1 MLRKFASIIIMSVLI
16 LSGCAIN
23 PVTGKQELT
32 LVSETQEIQVGTE
45 QYAPSRQMQGGDYVV
60 EPELNQYVTGV
71 GRKLST
77 VSDRQLPYE
86 FSIINSSTPN
96 AWALPGGKIAVNRG
110 LLTELSNEAELAAV
124 LGHEMV
130 HAAAR
135 HGAKAMERGLLLQ
148 GAVMAAGIAVSD
160 TQYAELGI
168 VGAQL
173 TATLLNQKYSRD
185 AERESDVYGMEYMAK
200 AGYDPAAAVTLQEV
214 FVRLSEERRQDW
226 LSGLFSS
233 HPPSVERVAA
243 NREKAAAL
251 SAGGTLGVEK
261 YRHMT
266 ARLRN
271 NQKGYDAYDKGRK
284 ALSEGRIEEALG
296 LAKNAL
302 AIEGKEGL
310 FHALRGDVRYAQKKY
325 SDALINYNRAVD
337 RNPNFFHFY
346 VQRGLARKK
355 TADETGA
362 EADFK
367 KSLTLLPT
375 STAYKA
381 LGDTALAR
389 GNRQQALE
397 YYKAASGSDSPS
409 GKEAKSTLVRLDLPN
424 QPNAYL
430 KSGIGLGRDGYAY
443 AQVVNP
449 TPLAVKN
456 VRLKV
461 QYRDSAGRVREI
473 PLYIRKTIKP
483 GESAAVQ
490 LGFGQIKD
498 PGVLK
503 NMAVGITQAEV
514 VESR

>member
-1 MLRKFASIIIMSVLI
+1 MLRNFLSIMILGALI

-23 PVTGKQELT
+23 PVTGRQELT

-60 EPELNQYVTGV
+60 EPELNRYVSGV
-71 GRKLST
+71 GQKLAA
-77 VSDRQLPYE
+77 VSDRKLPYE
-86 FSIINSSTPN
+86 FSVINSSTPN

-110 LLTELSNEAELAAV
+110 LLTELSTEAELAAV

-200 AGYDPAAAVTLQEV
+200 AGYNPGAAVTLQEV
-214 FVRLSEERRQDW
+214 FVRLSEQRRQDW

-251 SAGGTLGVEK
+251 SAGGTLGAEK
-261 YRHMT
+261 YRQMT
-266 ARLRN
+266 AGLRKTK
-271 NQKGYDAYDKGRK
+271 KGYEAHDEGRK

-296 LAKNAL
+296 LAKKAL
-302 AIEGKEGL
+302 AVEEKEGL
-310 FHALRGDVRYAQKKY
+310 FHALRGDVRYAQKNY
-325 SDALINYNRAVD
+325 SDALINYNRAVE

-346 VQRGLARKK
+346 VQRGLTRQK
-355 TADETGA
+355 TKDQTGA
-362 EADFK
+362 EADLK
-367 KSLTLLPT
+367 KSLNLLPT

-381 LGDTALAR
+381 LGDIALAR
-389 GNRQQALE
+389 GNRQQAMQ

-409 GKEAKSTLVRLDLPN
+409 GKEAQSALVRLDLPN

-430 KSGIGLGRDGYAY
+430 KSGIGLGRDGNAY

-449 TPLAVKN
+449 TPLPVKN
-456 VRLKV
+456 IRMTVK
-461 QYRDSAGRVREI
+461 YRDTAGRIREI
-473 PLYIRKTIKP
+473 PLFVRKTVMP
-483 GESAAVQ
+483 GESAAVA

-498 PGVLK
+498 PNVLK
-503 NMAVGITQAEV
+503 NIAVGITHAEV
-514 VESR
+514 AETR